1 MSEFFALFVA
11 DGRPQVLN
19 LDQPVADEYH
29 LGHVCDTG
37 DSGIADQLRIQ
48 GQQSG
53 RFLRVRISQ
62 PRRNL
67 QIKVNR
73 PVSGHNDFVAYD
85 AIGELDGTRRLL
97 EWKTAAS
104 RYSLLAGSKTK
115 PDLDAIGAR
124 IRKLRGDIFQEGNGG
139 LSRKAAC
146 RR

>member
-1 MSEFFALFVA
+1 
-11 DGRPQVLN
+11 
-19 LDQPVADEYH
+19 
-29 LGHVCDTG
+29 
-37 DSGIADQLRIQ
+37 
-48 GQQSG
+48 
-53 RFLRVRISQ
+53 
-62 PRRNL
+62 
-67 QIKVNR
+67 
-73 PVSGHNDFVAYD
+73 VAYVD